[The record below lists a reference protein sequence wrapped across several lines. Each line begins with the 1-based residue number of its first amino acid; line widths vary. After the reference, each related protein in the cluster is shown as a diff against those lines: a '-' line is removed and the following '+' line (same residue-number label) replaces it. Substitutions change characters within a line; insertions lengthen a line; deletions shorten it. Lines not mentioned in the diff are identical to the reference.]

1 MTGIRASA
9 LRNPPATSGR
19 NPRIGILGG
28 SFNPAHTGHLHISRQ
43 ALERLRLDEV
53 WWLVS
58 PQNPLKPTDGMAPLE
73 DRLNSAR
80 ALTQGSNI
88 RVSDLEREIGTQY
101 TADTLKLLKGR
112 FPSCRFVWI
121 MGADNLIEINRWNN
135 WTAIFETVPVAVLAR
150 PDYSFKAL
158 VSTAA
163 KRFQRYRIK
172 ETHAAALADSKPPAW
187 VFLQIPLSAASAT
200 LIRGGR

>member
-1 MTGIRASA
+1 MRASA
-9 LRNPPATSGR
+9 FRNPPATTGR
-19 NPRIGILGG
+19 HRRIGILGG
-28 SFNPAHTGHLHISRQ
+28 SFNPAHAGHLHISRH
-43 ALERLRLDEV
+43 ALDRLRLDEV

-58 PQNPLKPTDGMAPLE
+58 PQNPLKPIDGMATFE
-73 DRLNSAR
+73 DRMNGAR
-80 ALTQGSNI
+80 VLTQGSKI

-101 TADTLKLLKGR
+101 TADTLKALKGR
-112 FPSCRFVWI
+112 FPRCRFVWI
-121 MGADNLIEINRWNN
+121 MGADNLIEINHWNK

-172 ETHAAALADSKPPAW
+172 EIRASALADSKPPAW
-187 VFLQIPLSAASAT
+187 VFLEIPLSAASAT
-200 LIRGGR
+200 LIRSGR